1 MTPRKRDDLFARD
14 DAPEK
19 FEFNESVARV
29 FDNMLERSVPF
40 YKECQQM
47 VVALVEATAQPGT
60 RVYDLGC
67 STGTLIRE
75 MARAVPPESDIRFIG
90 LDNSD
95 AMLKKARRKLK
106 EFGDRCEV
114 VSGDLN
120 GPLELENASVVI
132 LNYTLQFL
140 PPARRQGL
148 LKRIRQS
155 LLPGGAL
162 ILIEKVKAEA
172 AALAPVFVERYYA
185 YKRERGYSRMEIS
198 RKREAL
204 EEVLVPLPPGENVTM
219 LETAGF
225 GTVDVFFKW
234 FNFCG
239 FVALRGEAGSGSQP
253 APGPQPASGKKRAK
267 TRKSR

>member
-1 MTPRKRDDLFARD
+1 MAPRQRDNLFARD

-47 VVALVEATAQPGT
+47 VVALAENYAQPGT

-75 MARAVPPESDIRFIG
+75 MARALPASSKVRFVGI
-90 LDNSD
+90 DNSD

-114 VSGDLN
+114 VTGDLN
-120 GPLELENASVVI
+120 GPLELEEASVVVM
-132 LNYTLQFL
+132 NYTLQFL
-140 PPARRQGL
+140 PPAKRLAL
-148 LKRIRQS
+148 LKRIHKS

-172 AALAPVFVERYYA
+172 ETLDPVFVERYYA
-185 YKRERGYSRMEIS
+185 YKREMGYSRMEIS

-204 EEVLVPLPPGENVTM
+204 EQVLVPLRPGENVTI
-219 LETAGF
+219 LEKAGF
-225 GTVDVFFKW
+225 QDVDVFFKW

-239 FVALRGEAGSGSQP
+239 FAALRGG
-253 APGPQPASGKKRAK
+253 APGSTKAPGKKRAK
-267 TRKSR
+267 PRKSR

>member
-1 MTPRKRDDLFARD
+1 MTPRQRDDLFARD

-47 VVALVEATAQPGT
+47 VVALAGTYAQPGT

-75 MARAVPPESDIRFIG
+75 MARSLPASSEVRFVGI
-90 LDNSD
+90 DNSD

-114 VSGDLN
+114 VAGDLN
-120 GPLELENASVVI
+120 GPLELEGASVVVM
-132 LNYTLQFL
+132 NYTLQFL

-148 LKRIRQS
+148 LKRIHKS

-172 AALAPVFVERYYA
+172 KELDPVFVERYYD
-185 YKRERGYSRMEIS
+185 YKRKMGYSKMEIS

-204 EEVLVPLPPGENVTM
+204 EQVLLPLRPGENVTI
-219 LETAGF
+219 LQKAGF
-225 GTVDVFFKW
+225 QDVDVFFKW

-239 FVALRGEAGSGSQP
+239 FVALRGGGPGTGKVPGAQP
-253 APGPQPASGKKRAK
+253 ATGKKRTK
-267 TRKSR
+267 PRKSR

>member
-1 MTPRKRDDLFARD
+1 MTPRQRDDLFARD

-47 VVALVEATAQPGT
+47 VVSLTATYAQPGT

-67 STGTLIRE
+67 STGTLVRE
-75 MARAVPPESDIRFIG
+75 MARALSASSDVRFVGI
-90 LDNSD
+90 DNSD
-95 AMLKKARRKLK
+95 AMIKKARRKLK
-106 EFGDRCEV
+106 EFGGRCEV
-114 VSGDLN
+114 VAGDLN
-120 GPLELENASVVI
+120 GPLELADASVVVM
-132 LNYTLQFL
+132 NYTLQFL
-140 PPARRQGL
+140 PPAKRQAL
-148 LKRIRQS
+148 LKRIHQS

-172 AALAPVFVERYYA
+172 ETLDPVFVERYYA
-185 YKRERGYSRMEIS
+185 YKREMGYSRMEIS

-204 EEVLVPLPPGENVTM
+204 EQVLVPLRPGENVTI
-219 LETAGF
+219 LEKAGF
-225 GTVDVFFKW
+225 RDVDVFFKW

-239 FVALRGEAGSGSQP
+239 FVALRRGGSNTR
-253 APGPQPASGKKRAK
+253 PASGKKRAK
-267 TRKSR
+267 ARKSR